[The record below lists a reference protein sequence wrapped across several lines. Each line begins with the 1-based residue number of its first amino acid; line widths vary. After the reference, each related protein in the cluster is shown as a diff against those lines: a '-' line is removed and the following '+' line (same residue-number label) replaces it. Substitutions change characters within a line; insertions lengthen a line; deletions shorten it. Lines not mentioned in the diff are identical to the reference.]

1 MTEEITKIVE
11 EMMNQEK
18 WTRTAISAYGI
29 SNIRE
34 LDGVLHQIW
43 EAKAE
48 EEVVKI
54 CETHLV
60 EAKNSI
66 VALYFTGMISLKKQ
80 LLDDSSLVRLI
91 SLFVQQGKWPVVEFI
106 CNRILEFG
114 ENKFS
119 LRTLVDC
126 YRTEGDEEKLLA
138 VEERLIRVDIEEAD
152 IVFALAQKAEKEGE
166 RDKSIDYYKKAIHRF
181 ILRKNFP
188 RVRDVW
194 LKLMDLV
201 PEEFEYFSQIENK
214 VSRTLGWEKDKSI
227 QLLEDLY
234 PLYIQNKEWDLAIS
248 ILLKINAYDVKI
260 PSIRKEVVDC
270 LKHKYADTPKVADYI
285 RLSNIQDSWKPLAD
299 ALEDFKK
306 HMAYEKGN
314 FVLHK
319 AWGVGRIREIK
330 DKEHEFVIDF
340 EKKRN
345 HNMAQKMAVEALI
358 PLQKDDIRVIIATT
372 AREDLKKRLKSDLD
386 WALRTLI
393 KSYENSLDLKTMKD
407 LLVPLI
413 FTNSEWTTWQSNAR
427 NHLKTNENFALS
439 PDKADRYS
447 VRTQPITYEEKTYNK
462 FRVEKDFFKRVG
474 IVEEFLENDGKVD
487 SDYFAE
493 MFNSFVGYLRTAK
506 VNEEVISSFLLITR
520 MVKTHAFLNPGITK
534 SFADLY
540 KELENPEAVY
550 EKIGN
555 TELRKEYLLQVR
567 ANSENWPQIF
577 VKIFPKALLRSM
589 LDDLAS
595 AGQKD
600 LIKGLFVNM
609 AERYREEREAFTW
622 LAKYLWDEVLF
633 ETYGFN
639 KDRFVINLVNLLE
652 ITFRDMNNKKE
663 TPTNKKVNKAV
674 HNFLFKEGILEE
686 YVEISKEEQVSRVYT
701 LIEEI
706 KELSP
711 NAKADFKLMIQKK
724 FKKFTFRDEVGV
736 QTISQRKG
744 LLASSRMYNLKV
756 KELQNILDIEVPK
769 NSKEIG
775 EAMALGDLKENAEY
789 HAAKEKQN
797 ILNANV
803 ATLNKEIDNATVIE
817 KADVDI
823 TKVGFG
829 TVVHLLNNLDGKKEV
844 FTILGPWESNPTQ
857 NIISYLSPLGDKLMN
872 NKVGDNLKFTINERK
887 IDYVVEKI
895 ETADF

>member
-1 MTEEITKIVE
+1 MAEEITKNVE

-18 WTRTAISAYGI
+18 WTRTSITAYGI

-34 LDGVLHQIW
+34 LDATLNQIW
-43 EAKAE
+43 TAKKEDEIVTLCEA
-48 EEVVKI
+48 
-54 CETHLV
+54 HLV

-66 VALYFTGMISLKKQ
+66 IALYFTGMIALKKQ
-80 LLDDSSLVRLI
+80 MLDDSSLVRLV
-91 SLFVQQGKWPVVEFI
+91 SLFVQQSKWPVVEFI

-114 ENKFS
+114 ENKFA

-126 YRTEGDEEKLLA
+126 YRTEGDEDKLLA

-152 IVFALAQKAEKEGE
+152 IVFALAQKAEKEG
-166 RDKSIDYYKKAIHRF
+166 DKEKATDYYKKAIHRF

-194 LKLMDLV
+194 LKLMDMV
-201 PEEFEYFSQIENK
+201 PEEFEYFSQIESK

-234 PLYIQNKEWDLAIS
+234 PLYIQRKEWDLAIS
-248 ILLKINAYDVKI
+248 LLLKINAYDSKI
-260 PSIRKEVVDC
+260 PSIRREVVDC
-270 LKHKYADTPKVADYI
+270 LKHKYEATPKVADYI
-285 RLSNIQDSWKPLAD
+285 RLSNIQDNWKPLAD

-345 HNMAQKMAVEALI
+345 HNMAQKMAVDALI
-358 PLQKDDIRVIIATT
+358 PLAKDDIRVIIATT
-372 AREDLKKRLKSDLD
+372 SREDLKKKLKSDLD
-386 WALRTLI
+386 WALRTII
-393 KSYENSLDLKTMKD
+393 KSFDNSVDLKTVKD

-439 PDKADRYS
+439 PDKADSYS

-462 FRVEKDFFKRVG
+462 FRVEKDFFKRVS
-474 IVEEFLENDGKVD
+474 IVDEFLANDGRVD

-506 VNEEVISSFLLITR
+506 VNEEVISSYLLVTR
-520 MVKTHAFLNPGITK
+520 LVKSHAFLNPGISRT
-534 SFADLY
+534 FADLY
-540 KELENPEAVY
+540 RDLENPESIY
-550 EKIGN
+550 EKIEN
-555 TELRKEYLLQVR
+555 AELRRDFLVQVR
-567 ANSENWPQIF
+567 QNSESWPQIYAR
-577 VKIFPKALLRSM
+577 IFPKVLLRSV
-589 LDDLAS
+589 LEDLLN
-595 AGQKD
+595 AGHTQLVKEVFS
-600 LIKGLFVNM
+600 IM

-622 LAKYLWDEVLF
+622 LAKYLWDEGLF
-633 ETYGFN
+633 ETYGFS
-639 KDRFVINLVNLLE
+639 KDRFIINLVNLLE

-663 TPTNKKVNKAV
+663 TPLNKKVNKAV
-674 HNFLFKEGILEE
+674 HNFLFKEGVLEE
-686 YVEISKEEQVSRVYT
+686 FVEKSKEEQVSRVYT
-701 LIEEI
+701 LIEDI

-711 NAKADFKLMIQKK
+711 NAKADFKALIQKR
-724 FKKFTFRDEVGV
+724 FKKFSFKEEAEI
-736 QTISQRKG
+736 QTSTARKG
-744 LLASSRMYNLKV
+744 LLASGRMYNAKV
-756 KELQNILDIEVPK
+756 KELQQILEVEVPK

-797 ILNANV
+797 ILNATV
-803 ATLNKEIDNATVIE
+803 ATLNKEIEAATVIE
-817 KADVDI
+817 KADVDL
-823 TKVGFG
+823 TKIGFG
-829 TVVHLLNNLDGKKEV
+829 TVVTLLNNLDGKKEV
-844 FTILGPWESNPTQ
+844 YTILGPWESNPAQ

-872 NKVGDNLKFTINERK
+872 NKVGDHLKFTINERK

-895 ETADF
+895 EAADF